1 MLKTLGWVTA
11 GLIVVAAIW
20 AWLVP
25 EMGTGDYAALTGRVA
40 QIEASQEAFANKHAE
55 LAREAAAL
63 QEQVTA
69 LSAALHEIEMAS
81 QQSSA
86 VAPTPADSIDKP
98 NPESTGAFRNGNS
111 SLDEAES
118 VPSSLR
124 GVETTP
130 GQLLV
135 YQVTGST
142 QGRVWGTDIYTG
154 DSSFAAAAVH
164 AGLLQPD
171 ETGTIMVTI
180 LPGRETYRG
189 SARYGVASNDYLS
202 WARSYMLQRLQ

>member
-11 GLIVVAAIW
+11 GLIVVVASGS
-20 AWLVP
+20 LVR
-25 EMGTGDYAALTGRVA
+25 EMGTGDYAALTGRVS
-40 QIEASQEAFANKHAE
+40 QIEESHEAFANKHAE

-63 QEQVTA
+63 QEQVTV
-69 LSAALHEIEMAS
+69 LSAALHEIEIAS
-81 QQSSA
+81 RQSSA
-86 VAPTPADSIDKP
+86 VAPTPADSIDEPK
-98 NPESTGAFRNGNS
+98 PESTGAFRNGNS
-111 SLDEAES
+111 SLDVAES

-180 LPGRETYRG
+180 LPGREAYRG
-189 SARYGVASNDYLS
+189 STRYGVASNDYLS

>member
-1 MLKTLGWVTA
+1 VLKTFGWATA

-25 EMGTGDYAALTGRVA
+25 EMGTGDHTALTARVS
-40 QIEASQEAFANKHAE
+40 QIEESQEAFANKHAA

-63 QEQVTA
+63 REQVDA
-69 LSAALHEIEMAS
+69 LSAALHDIEMAS
-81 QQSSA
+81 QQSSP
-86 VAPTPADSIDKP
+86 VAPMPADLLNDQT
-98 NPESTGAFRNGNS
+98 PETTGALLNGNS
-111 SLDEAES
+111 SPDEAEGA
-118 VPSSLR
+118 PWSLR
-124 GVETTP
+124 GIETTP

-135 YQVTGST
+135 YQITGST

-189 SARYGVASNDYLS
+189 SSRYGVASNDYLS
-202 WARSYMLQRLQ
+202 WARSYTLQRL